1 MTPIAVKI
9 IIAAVVVGIICIG
22 IYIYLS
28 KLSAGERKEK
38 VMGWL
43 LQAVLAAE
51 REFGSGTGKLKLSSV
66 YSSFVTVFPAVAE
79 IITWG
84 TFCKWV
90 DESLEEMRHLLND
103 NKKIAGIVD
112 GGDLNE

>member
-9 IIAAVVVGIICIG
+9 IIATVIVGIICTG

-28 KLSAGERKEK
+28 KLSAAERKEK

-51 REFGSGTGKLKLSSV
+51 REFGGDTGKLKLSSV
-66 YSSFVTVFPAVAE
+66 YSSFVTAFPAVAE

-90 DESLEEMRHLLND
+90 DESLVVMRHLLYD
-103 NKKIAGIVD
+103 NKKIADIVE
-112 GGDLNE
+112 GGEPNE